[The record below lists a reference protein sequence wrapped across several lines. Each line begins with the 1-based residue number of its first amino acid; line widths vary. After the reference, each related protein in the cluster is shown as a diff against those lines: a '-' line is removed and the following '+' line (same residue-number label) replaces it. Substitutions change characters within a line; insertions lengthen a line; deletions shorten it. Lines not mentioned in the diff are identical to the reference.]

1 MKFLVYYL
9 IFMNIASFVAMCI
22 DKHRARRHRWRIA
35 ERTLF
40 LLALLGGSG
49 GALLAMWLL
58 WHKVRTKL
66 FAVGLPLLLMLHLL
80 IAALV
85 HLA

>member
-1 MKFLVYYL
+1 MKFLIGYL
-9 IFMNIASFVAMCI
+9 IVMNIVSFLAMCI

-58 WHKVRTKL
+58 WHKVRTKI
-66 FAVGLPLLLMLHLL
+66 FVVGLPLLLILHLL
-80 IAALV
+80 IAALL
-85 HLA
+85 HLL